1 MDSSFTPIEQMLKF
15 RASRHEDFP
24 YQEILLTRLC
34 MHMQGKLLENRNKML
49 KAQGINETLFMALI
63 TLESQENHS
72 IQPSELSCALGSSR
86 TNATRIAD
94 ELEKRGWIE
103 RRESD
108 NDRRCLHLQ
117 LTEKV
122 TNSCVRCCHLSTTAC
137 INSGLPSAPPS
148 ATSLSTSLASCS
160 PVWTRWMKT
169 APFLRRCANATT
181 RSTSRFIRKP
191 TGQHVT
197 LLAFLTTGRLSR
209 CEIRRSW
216 RTTMSANAESTT
228 PQQPANKKG
237 KRKSALLLLTLLFII
252 IAVAYGIYW
261 FLVLRHAEET
271 DDAYVAGN
279 QVQIMAQVSGS
290 VTKVWADNTDFVQKG
305 DVLVTL
311 DPTDAQQAFEKAQT
325 ALASS
330 VRQTRQLMI
339 NSKQLQANIDV
350 QKTAL
355 AQAQSDLNRRVPLG
369 TANLI
374 GREELQHARDA
385 VASAQAQLDVA
396 IQQYNANQA
405 MVLGTSLENQPAVL
419 QAATEVR
426 NAWLALQRTKIV
438 SPMTGYV
445 SRRSVQPGAQISPT
459 TPLMAVVPATI
470 CGSTPT
476 LKRRSLRICVS
487 ARRRLSATSTA
498 MT

>member
-1 MDSSFTPIEQMLKF
+1 
-15 RASRHEDFP
+15 
-24 YQEILLTRLC
+24 
-34 MHMQGKLLENRNKML
+34 
-49 KAQGINETLFMALI
+49 
-63 TLESQENHS
+63 
-72 IQPSELSCALGSSR
+72 
-86 TNATRIAD
+86 
-94 ELEKRGWIE
+94 
-103 RRESD
+103 
-108 NDRRCLHLQ
+108 
-117 LTEKV
+117 
-122 TNSCVRCCHLSTTAC
+122 
-137 INSGLPSAPPS
+137 
-148 ATSLSTSLASCS
+148 
-160 PVWTRWMKT
+160 
-169 APFLRRCANATT
+169 
-181 RSTSRFIRKP
+181 
-191 TGQHVT
+191 
-197 LLAFLTTGRLSR
+197 
-209 CEIRRSW
+209 
-216 RTTMSANAESTT
+216 MSANAESTT

-405 MVLGTSLENQPAVL
+405 MVLGTSLENQPAVQ

-426 NAWLALQRTKIV
+426 NAWRTKIV
-438 SPMTGYV
+438 TPMTGYV

-459 TPLMAVVPATI
+459 TPLMAVVPADNLWVDANFKETQLAHMRI
-470 CGSTPT
+470 GQSATVVSDIYGDDVKYTGKVVGLDMGTGSAFSLLPAQNATGNWIKVVQRLPVRIE
-476 LKRRSLRICVS
+476 LDAKQLADHPLRIGLSTLVTVDTANRDGQILAS
-487 ARRRLSATSTA
+487 QVRSSPAYESNAREISLDPVNKLIDDIVKANA
-498 MT
+498 G